1 MYISIHDKIYNTN
14 KRQITFVLT
23 QGEAA
28 SWKEQFVG
36 QAMHNCKKAGVPLDF
51 STFVVFETNFFEAF
65 KPFDQT
71 GDAWAEMK
79 EMRFNGPTGNM
90 DEHIAHFI
98 SLLMKTGMTNST
110 AVINCFRETLPRGLQ
125 QKIIMLPNAPENL
138 AEWYKWATKIHHR
151 WQVWNTITRSAGKSP
166 AQRNKNG
173 PQKFNFRPRPDL
185 NAMDVNAMTVN
196 EKMELMRRGA
206 CFKCKK
212 VGHLS

>member
-1 MYISIHDKIYNTN
+1 MASSITPTASPWEIKLNMSSSFSGKREDLTKFWQDCCIFTSINNKIYNSD
-14 KRQITFVLT
+14 KRKITFVLSLLT
-23 QGEAA
+23 EVA

-36 QAMHNCKKAGVPLDF
+36 QAILNCKKQGLPLDF
-51 STFVVFETNFFEAF
+51 GTFMVFETNFFEAF

-151 WQVWNTITRSAGKSP
+151 WQVWNTIT
-166 AQRNKNG
+166 
-173 PQKFNFRPRPDL
+173 
-185 NAMDVNAMTVN
+185 
-196 EKMELMRRGA
+196 
-206 CFKCKK
+206 
-212 VGHLS
+212 